1 MMPNKRSPLFVLLL
15 SFLLAACSPGGKGEG
30 LQPPTADE
38 VMAYYELN
46 RSGNYADYVKAMQSC
61 DDKPADFCK
70 QMADALKQHAARIKA
85 EKGGAVGAE
94 FLRTELHAE
103 HSAADAY
110 LSVTYGDSTKE
121 EIFLPLVFWQ
131 DKWRLK

>member
-1 MMPNKRSPLFVLLL
+1 MPNKRSPLFVLLL

-38 VMAYYELN
+38 VMAYYELY

-85 EKGGAVGAE
+85 EKGGAVSAE

-121 EIFLPLVFWQ
+121 EIILPFVFCQ

>member
-1 MMPNKRSPLFVLLL
+1 MPNKRSPLLVLLL
-15 SFLLAACSPGGKGEG
+15 SYLLTACSPGGKGEG
-30 LQPPTADE
+30 VQPPTADE
-38 VMAYYELN
+38 VMAYYELY

-85 EKGGAVGAE
+85 EKGGAVSAE
-94 FLRTELHAE
+94 FLRTEMHAE

-121 EIFLPLVFWQ
+121 EIILPLVFWQ

>member
-1 MMPNKRSPLFVLLL
+1 MPNKRSPLFVLML

-38 VMAYYELN
+38 VMAYYELY

-121 EIFLPLVFWQ
+121 EIILPLVFWQ

>member
-1 MMPNKRSPLFVLLL
+1 MPNKRSPLLVLLL
-15 SFLLAACSPGGKGEG
+15 SYLLTACSPGGKGEG

-38 VMAYYELN
+38 VMAYYELY

-85 EKGGAVGAE
+85 EKGGTVSAE
-94 FLRTELHAE
+94 FMRTELHAE

>member
-1 MMPNKRSPLFVLLL
+1 MPNKRSPLFVLLL

-38 VMAYYELN
+38 VMAYYELY

-121 EIFLPLVFWQ
+121 EIILPLVCWQ

>member
-1 MMPNKRSPLFVLLL
+1 MHHKRSPLLVLLI
-15 SFLLAACSPGGKGEG
+15 SFLLAACSSGGKGSG
-30 LQPPTADE
+30 LQPPTAKE
-38 VMAYYELN
+38 VMEYYELY
-46 RSGNYADYVKAMQSC
+46 RSGNYAEYVKAMQSC

-70 QMADALKQHAARIKA
+70 QMADALKQHAARIKE
-85 EKGGAVGAE
+85 EKGGTVSAE

-121 EIFLPLVFWQ
+121 EIVLPLVFWQ
-131 DKWRLK
+131 EKWRLK

>member
-1 MMPNKRSPLFVLLL
+1 MPNKRSPLLVLLL
-15 SFLLAACSPGGKGEG
+15 SYLLTACSPGGKGEG

-38 VMAYYELN
+38 VMAYYELY

-85 EKGGAVGAE
+85 EKGGAVSAE
-94 FLRTELHAE
+94 FLRTEMHAE

-121 EIFLPLVFWQ
+121 EIILPLVFWQ

>member
-1 MMPNKRSPLFVLLL
+1 MSKKRSPLFALLL
-15 SFLLAACSPGGKGEG
+15 SLLLAACSSSNSGDG
-30 LQPPTADE
+30 LQPPSAKE
-38 VMAYYELN
+38 VMEYYELY
-46 RSGNYADYVKAMQSC
+46 RSGNYAEYVKAMQSC

-85 EKGGAVGAE
+85 EKGGTVSAE

-121 EIFLPLVFWQ
+121 EIILPFVFCQ

>member
-1 MMPNKRSPLFVLLL
+1 MPNKRSPLLVLLL
-15 SFLLAACSPGGKGEG
+15 SYLLTACSPGGKGEG

-38 VMAYYELN
+38 VMAYYELY

-61 DDKPADFCK
+61 DDKPAEFCK

-85 EKGGAVGAE
+85 EKGGAVSAE
-94 FLRTELHAE
+94 FLRTEMHAE

-121 EIFLPLVFWQ
+121 EIILPLVFWQ

>member
-1 MMPNKRSPLFVLLL
+1 MPNKRSPLLVLLL
-15 SFLLAACSPGGKGEG
+15 SYLLTACSPGGKGEG

-38 VMAYYELN
+38 VMAYYELY

-85 EKGGAVGAE
+85 EKGGAVSAE
-94 FLRTELHAE
+94 FLRTELHAD

-121 EIFLPLVFWQ
+121 EIILPLVFWQ

>member
-1 MMPNKRSPLFVLLL
+1 MPNKRSPLLVLLL
-15 SFLLAACSPGGKGEG
+15 SYLLTACSPGGKGDG

-38 VMAYYELN
+38 VMAYYELY

-85 EKGGAVGAE
+85 EKGGAVSAE
-94 FLRTELHAE
+94 FLRTEMHAE

-121 EIFLPLVFWQ
+121 EIILPLVFWQ

>member
-1 MMPNKRSPLFVLLL
+1 MPNKRSPLFVLLL

-38 VMAYYELN
+38 VMAYYELY
-46 RSGNYADYVKAMQSC
+46 RSGNYAEYVKAMQSC

-70 QMADALKQHAARIKA
+70 QMADALKQHATRIKA
-85 EKGGAVGAE
+85 EKGGAVSAE

-121 EIFLPLVFWQ
+121 EIILPLVFWQ
-131 DKWRLK
+131 DQWRLK

>member
-1 MMPNKRSPLFVLLL
+1 MPNKRSPLLVLLL
-15 SFLLAACSPGGKGEG
+15 SYLLTACSPGGKGEG

-38 VMAYYELN
+38 VMAYYELY

-61 DDKPADFCK
+61 DDKPAEFCK

>member
-1 MMPNKRSPLFVLLL
+1 MFKKRSPLFALLL
-15 SFLLAACSPGGKGEG
+15 SLLLAACSPGASGDG
-30 LQPPTADE
+30 LQPPSAKE
-38 VMAYYELN
+38 VMEYYELY
-46 RSGNYADYVKAMQSC
+46 RSGNYAEYVKAMQSC

-70 QMADALKQHAARIKA
+70 QMADALKQHAARIKE
-85 EKGGAVGAE
+85 EKGGTVSAE
-94 FLRTELHAE
+94 FLRSELHAE

-121 EIFLPLVFWQ
+121 EIVLPLVFWQ

>member
-1 MMPNKRSPLFVLLL
+1 MPNKRSPLLVLLL
-15 SFLLAACSPGGKGEG
+15 SYLLTACSPGGKGEG

-38 VMAYYELN
+38 VMAYYELY
-46 RSGNYADYVKAMQSC
+46 RSGNYADNVKAMQSC

-70 QMADALKQHAARIKA
+70 QMADALKQHAARIKE
-85 EKGGAVGAE
+85 EKGGTVSAE

-121 EIFLPLVFWQ
+121 EIVLPLVFWQ

>member
-1 MMPNKRSPLFVLLL
+1 MPNKRSPLLVLLL
-15 SFLLAACSPGGKGEG
+15 SYLLTACSPGGKGEG

-38 VMAYYELN
+38 VMAYYELY

-85 EKGGAVGAE
+85 EKGGAVSAE
-94 FLRTELHAE
+94 FLRTEMHAE

-121 EIFLPLVFWQ
+121 EIVLPLVFWQ

>member
-1 MMPNKRSPLFVLLL
+1 MPNKRSPLLVLLL
-15 SFLLAACSPGGKGEG
+15 SYLLTACSPGGKGEG

-38 VMAYYELN
+38 VMAYYELY

-85 EKGGAVGAE
+85 EKGGAVSAE

-121 EIFLPLVFWQ
+121 EIVLPLVFWQ

>member
-1 MMPNKRSPLFVLLL
+1 MPNKRSPLFALLL
-15 SFLLAACSPGGKGEG
+15 SLLLAACSSSNSGDG
-30 LQPPTADE
+30 LQPPSAKE
-38 VMAYYELN
+38 VMEYYELY
-46 RSGNYADYVKAMQSC
+46 RSGNYAEYVKAMQSC

-70 QMADALKQHAARIKA
+70 QMADALKQHAARIKE
-85 EKGGAVGAE
+85 EKGGTVGAE

-121 EIFLPLVFWQ
+121 EVILPLVFCQ

>member
-1 MMPNKRSPLFVLLL
+1 MPNKRSPLFVLLL
-15 SFLLAACSPGGKGEG
+15 SYLLAACSPGGKGEG

-38 VMAYYELN
+38 VMAYYELY

-70 QMADALKQHAARIKA
+70 QMADALKQHATRIKE
-85 EKGGAVGAE
+85 EKGGTVSAE

-121 EIFLPLVFWQ
+121 EIVLPLVFWQ

>member
-1 MMPNKRSPLFVLLL
+1 MPNKRSPLLVLLL
-15 SFLLAACSPGGKGEG
+15 SYLLTACSPGGKGEG

-38 VMAYYELN
+38 VMAYYELY

-70 QMADALKQHAARIKA
+70 QMADALKQHATRIKA
-85 EKGGAVGAE
+85 EKGGAVSAE

-121 EIFLPLVFWQ
+121 EIILPLVFWQ
-131 DKWRLK
+131 DQWRLK

>member
-1 MMPNKRSPLFVLLL
+1 MPHKRSPLLVLLL
-15 SFLLAACSPGGKGEG
+15 SYLLTACSPGGKGEG

-38 VMAYYELN
+38 VIAYYELY

-85 EKGGAVGAE
+85 EKGGAVSAE
-94 FLRTELHAE
+94 FLRTEMHAE

-121 EIFLPLVFWQ
+121 EIILPLVFWQ

>member
-1 MMPNKRSPLFVLLL
+1 MPNKRSPLLVLLL
-15 SFLLAACSPGGKGEG
+15 SYLLTACSPGGKGEG

-38 VMAYYELN
+38 VIAYYELY

-85 EKGGAVGAE
+85 EKGGAVSAE
-94 FLRTELHAE
+94 FLRTEMHAE

>member
-1 MMPNKRSPLFVLLL
+1 MMPNKRSPLLVLLL
-15 SFLLAACSPGGKGEG
+15 SYLLTACSPGGKGEG

-38 VMAYYELN
+38 VMAYYELY
-46 RSGNYADYVKAMQSC
+46 RSGNYAEYVKAMQSC

-70 QMADALKQHAARIKA
+70 QMADALKQHATRIKA
-85 EKGGAVGAE
+85 EKGGAVSAE

-121 EIFLPLVFWQ
+121 EIILPLVFWQ

>member
-1 MMPNKRSPLFVLLL
+1 MHHKRSPLLVLLL
-15 SFLLAACSPGGKGEG
+15 SYLLTACSPGGKGEG

-38 VMAYYELN
+38 VMAYYELY

-85 EKGGAVGAE
+85 EKGGAVSAE
-94 FLRTELHAE
+94 FLRTEMHAE

-121 EIFLPLVFWQ
+121 EIILPLVFWQ

>member
-1 MMPNKRSPLFVLLL
+1 MPNKRSHLLVLLL
-15 SFLLAACSPGGKGEG
+15 SYLLTACSPGGKGEG

-38 VMAYYELN
+38 VMAYYELY

-85 EKGGAVGAE
+85 EKGGAVSAE
-94 FLRTELHAE
+94 FLRTEMHAE

-121 EIFLPLVFWQ
+121 EIILPLVFWQ

>member
-1 MMPNKRSPLFVLLL
+1 MPNKRSSLLVLLL
-15 SFLLAACSPGGKGEG
+15 SYLLTACSPGGKGEG

-38 VMAYYELN
+38 VMAYYELY

-121 EIFLPLVFWQ
+121 EIILPLVFWQ

>member
-1 MMPNKRSPLFVLLL
+1 MPNKRSPLLVLLL
-15 SFLLAACSPGGKGEG
+15 SYLLTACSPGGKGEG

-38 VMAYYELN
+38 VMAYYELY

-85 EKGGAVGAE
+85 EKGGAVSAE

-121 EIFLPLVFWQ
+121 EIILPLVFWQ

>member
-1 MMPNKRSPLFVLLL
+1 MPNKRSPLFVLLL

-38 VMAYYELN
+38 VMAYYELY
-46 RSGNYADYVKAMQSC
+46 RCGNYSDYVKAMQSC

-85 EKGGAVGAE
+85 EKGGAVSAE
-94 FLRTELHAE
+94 FLRTEMHAE

-121 EIFLPLVFWQ
+121 EIILPLVFWQ
-131 DKWRLK
+131 DQWRLK

>member
-1 MMPNKRSPLFVLLL
+1 MPNKRSPLLVLLL
-15 SFLLAACSPGGKGEG
+15 SYLLTACSPGGKGEG

-38 VMAYYELN
+38 VMAYYELY

-61 DDKPADFCK
+61 DGKPADFCK

-85 EKGGAVGAE
+85 EKGGAVSAE
-94 FLRTELHAE
+94 FLRTEMHAE

-121 EIFLPLVFWQ
+121 EIILPLVFWQ

>member
-1 MMPNKRSPLFVLLL
+1 MPNKRSPLLVLLL
-15 SFLLAACSPGGKGEG
+15 SYLLTACSPGGKGEG

-38 VMAYYELN
+38 VMAYYELY

-70 QMADALKQHAARIKA
+70 QMADALKHHAARIKA
-85 EKGGAVGAE
+85 EKGGAVSAE
-94 FLRTELHAE
+94 FLRTEMHAE

-121 EIFLPLVFWQ
+121 EIILPLVFWQ

>member
-1 MMPNKRSPLFVLLL
+1 MPNKRSPLLVLLL
-15 SFLLAACSPGGKGEG
+15 SYLLTACSPGGKGEG

-38 VMAYYELN
+38 VMAYYELY

-70 QMADALKQHAARIKA
+70 QHAARIKA
-85 EKGGAVGAE
+85 EKGGAVSAE
-94 FLRTELHAE
+94 FLRTEMHAE

-121 EIFLPLVFWQ
+121 EIILPLVFWQ

>member
-1 MMPNKRSPLFVLLL
+1 MPNKRSPLLVLLL
-15 SFLLAACSPGGKGEG
+15 SYLLTACSPGGKGEG

-38 VMAYYELN
+38 VMAYYELY

-85 EKGGAVGAE
+85 EKGGTVSAE
-94 FLRTELHAE
+94 FLRTEMHAE

-121 EIFLPLVFWQ
+121 EIILPLVFWQ

>member
-1 MMPNKRSPLFVLLL
+1 MPNKRSPLLVLLL
-15 SFLLAACSPGGKGEG
+15 SYLLTACSPGGKGEG

-38 VMAYYELN
+38 VMAYYELY

-121 EIFLPLVFWQ
+121 EIILPLVFWQ

>member
-1 MMPNKRSPLFVLLL
+1 MPNKRSPLLVLLL
-15 SFLLAACSPGGKGEG
+15 SYLLTACSPGGKGEG

-38 VMAYYELN
+38 VIAYYELY

-85 EKGGAVGAE
+85 EKGGAVSAE
-94 FLRTELHAE
+94 FLRTEMHAE

-121 EIFLPLVFWQ
+121 EIILPLVFWQ

>member
-1 MMPNKRSPLFVLLL
+1 MPNKRSPLLVLLL
-15 SFLLAACSPGGKGEG
+15 SYLLTACSPGGKGEG

-38 VMAYYELN
+38 AMAYYELY
-46 RSGNYADYVKAMQSC
+46 RSANYADYVKAMQSC

-70 QMADALKQHAARIKA
+70 QMADALKQHAARIK
-85 EKGGAVGAE
+85 EEEGGTVSAE

-121 EIFLPLVFWQ
+121 EIVLPLVFWQ